1 VGFARNCLLGVFSIF
16 FFQTFFNVAMV
27 LGLAPVTGVPLPFF
41 TYGGSSMLANSIL
54 IGLTLYAW
62 NKGETR

>member
-1 VGFARNCLLGVFSIF
+1 
-16 FFQTFFNVAMV
+16 VAMV

-62 NKGETR
+62 NKGEMR